1 MDIGSIVECVDDV
14 FSPIQMEKLV
24 NRPKHGNYYMVR
36 EILEFEDNK
45 VGLLLEEIR
54 NAKIISPVYGE
65 VEPNFS
71 IERFREIEGLPS
83 IEEILEGV
91 FEEEL
96 VEVY

>member
-14 FSPIQMEKLV
+14 FSPVQMEMIT

-36 EILEFEDNK
+36 EIIEFEDNK
-45 VGLLLEEIR
+45 VGLLLEEIH
-54 NAKIISPVYGE
+54 NIKIISPRYGK

-71 IERFREIEGLPS
+71 IERFKEIEGLPS
-83 IEEILEGV
+83 IEEILKEV